1 MSIKKLPPAT
11 ANQIAAGEVV
21 SGPSSVVKELVE
33 NALDAGA
40 KRIRVLL
47 KKGGL
52 GEVTVIDDGCG
63 ISPGELRMAIQRH
76 ATSKIRNLED
86 LQDVLSLGFRGEAL
100 PSIASIS
107 KMSITSRQSG
117 DEAGTRIYLE
127 AGIEKGYGGIGFPV
141 GTKVTVKSLFFNTP
155 ARRKFL
161 KGIPAETAKISR
173 IMQTLAL
180 SRPEVFFSLERE
192 RGILW
197 STAGDGNLK
206 NTILTLFGHGLCGQ
220 LIPLHFREK
229 NYYLHGYVSDPLFF
243 RSNRRHQFFFV
254 NDRAIQSRLLSEALD
269 KSYSGL
275 VTSKKFPMAF
285 LFFDL
290 PPDNLDVNV
299 HPAKTEIRFT
309 REEDIRAFWIKSLQA
324 IFQKG
329 RKIPAYNLEMLETGA
344 SQIREQAGTV
354 IPPKKERSQR
364 DLFSPGEGI
373 YRNNKVEG
381 KELHDPS
388 ASRVGIPE
396 KEREGHIRGAVP
408 SGKATFLGAQL
419 PKKPFYDSIV
429 GQAFGTYIIL
439 QKGEDL
445 LFMDQHAAH
454 ERILWERIQQRESN
468 AMDSSQLALPLPFE
482 LPGYLAEGLPDKIKL
497 LEEIGLE
504 LEQFGDNTFII
515 RGVPIFLKDAFQ
527 PEMLLEF
534 FEKLDT
540 RPLRKENLQ
549 KEALLQLSCKAAV
562 KAHKNLSLEEIESLT
577 KQLEKCRDP
586 FFCPHGRPVF
596 FQMSKAQLEKFFK
609 RR

>member
-1 MSIKKLPPAT
+1 MNKVFIKKLPPAT

-275 VTSKKFPMAF
+275 VTSK
-285 LFFDL
+285 
-290 PPDNLDVNV
+290 
-299 HPAKTEIRFT
+299 
-309 REEDIRAFWIKSLQA
+309 
-324 IFQKG
+324 
-329 RKIPAYNLEMLETGA
+329 
-344 SQIREQAGTV
+344 
-354 IPPKKERSQR
+354 
-364 DLFSPGEGI
+364 
-373 YRNNKVEG
+373 
-381 KELHDPS
+381 
-388 ASRVGIPE
+388 
-396 KEREGHIRGAVP
+396 
-408 SGKATFLGAQL
+408 
-419 PKKPFYDSIV
+419 
-429 GQAFGTYIIL
+429 
-439 QKGEDL
+439 
-445 LFMDQHAAH
+445 
-454 ERILWERIQQRESN
+454 
-468 AMDSSQLALPLPFE
+468 
-482 LPGYLAEGLPDKIKL
+482 
-497 LEEIGLE
+497 
-504 LEQFGDNTFII
+504 
-515 RGVPIFLKDAFQ
+515 
-527 PEMLLEF
+527 
-534 FEKLDT
+534 
-540 RPLRKENLQ
+540 
-549 KEALLQLSCKAAV
+549 
-562 KAHKNLSLEEIESLT
+562 
-577 KQLEKCRDP
+577 
-586 FFCPHGRPVF
+586 
-596 FQMSKAQLEKFFK
+596 
-609 RR
+609 